1 MNLKSKF
8 FLNLALVTKNI
19 IPREIFYK
27 IVAYMSM
34 PCKNHKLSRNIFLKA
49 AEKLDKNECFR
60 WVELMREHLEN
71 YKYVK
76 NNVKKIFI
84 MGDQDHVFL
93 PTIKKFVPEE
103 DIVVI
108 KNCGHICNIDSFKT
122 FNHLTLNFLIN
133 NHGYMFGAKERRKY
147 VYKYNFT

>member
-1 MNLKSKF
+1 
-8 FLNLALVTKNI
+8 
-19 IPREIFYK
+19 
-27 IVAYMSM
+27 
-34 PCKNHKLSRNIFLKA
+34 
-49 AEKLDKNECFR
+49 
-60 WVELMREHLEN
+60 MREHLEN

-108 KNCGHICNIDSFKT
+108 KIVGIYAI
-122 FNHLTLNFLIN
+122 LILLKLLIIL
-133 NHGYMFGAKERRKY
+133 H
-147 VYKYNFT
+147 